1 MTAPT
6 MPARVSVL
14 IATYNRG
21 PMLEESLE
29 SVLAQTLPP
38 CEVIVIDDGSTDDTP
53 SRIASYGD
61 RIRSIRLAN
70 GGKSRALNAAMS
82 QVSGDFVWIFDDDD
96 VALPTSIADRVAAFT
111 AEAGVVFSKHFWG
124 RSNADDGHIERG
136 DLIKWPEVDDA
147 NVALTLM
154 RGCFTTLQGALV
166 RTACYRSVGPFRE
179 DLLRSQ
185 DYDMLIRLARRF
197 RVEML
202 PRPTFIFRRHE
213 GQRGAAG
220 VQHAASEREK
230 VWARYDGLV
239 GRRLRQ
245 DAALGEYLAPPVSG
259 ALSPAQQRTATLN
272 RLTVMASKGIADAM
286 LEDAMQLAACMQCDR
301 PGRLDP
307 QERKLLVGATQQ
319 RYLLHN
325 TLLDPDR
332 FLQQAS
338 ALNRTRSGR
347 TLLRVFARGLLG
359 IAWWGLHDLPRRRRA
374 VWLALRLIVCSL
386 APRTPGDQVTAST

>member
-38 CEVIVIDDGSTDDTP
+38 CEIIVIDDGSTDDTP

-70 GGKSRALNAAMS
+70 GGKCARLTPRCPKSAVIS
-82 QVSGDFVWIFDDDD
+82 SGSSTTTF
-96 VALPTSIADRVAAFT
+96 ALPTSIADRVAAFT

-124 RSNADDGHIERG
+124 RSNADDGRIERG
-136 DLIKWPEVDDA
+136 DLIKWPEIDDA

-197 RVEML
+197 RVELL

-220 VQHAASEREK
+220 VQHAASDREK

-239 GRRLRQ
+239 G
-245 DAALGEYLAPPVSG
+245 
-259 ALSPAQQRTATLN
+259 T
-272 RLTVMASKGIADAM
+272 
-286 LEDAMQLAACMQCDR
+286 
-301 PGRLDP
+301 
-307 QERKLLVGATQQ
+307 
-319 RYLLHN
+319 
-325 TLLDPDR
+325 
-332 FLQQAS
+332 QAS
-338 ALNRTRSGR
+338 AG
-347 TLLRVFARGLLG
+347 
-359 IAWWGLHDLPRRRRA
+359 
-374 VWLALRLIVCSL
+374 CS
-386 APRTPGDQVTAST
+386 AG

>member
-1 MTAPT
+1 MTDPT
-6 MPARVSVL
+6 TTARVSVL

-29 SVLAQTLPP
+29 SVLAQTHPP
-38 CEVIVIDDGSTDDTP
+38 CEIIVIDDGSTDDTA
-53 SRIASYGD
+53 SRIARYGG
-61 RIRSIRLAN
+61 RIRSFRLAN
-70 GGKSRALNAAMS
+70 GGKARALNAAMP
-82 QVSGDFVWIFDDDD
+82 QVGGDFVWIFDDDD

-124 RSNADDGHIERG
+124 RSNADGRIERG
-136 DLIKWPEVDDA
+136 DLITWPEVSRA

-179 DLLRSQ
+179 ELLRSQ
-185 DYDMLIRLARRF
+185 DYDMLIRLVRRF
-197 RVEML
+197 HVELL

-213 GQRGAAG
+213 GQRGAA
-220 VQHAASEREK
+220 VLLHAASEREK

-245 DAALGEYLAPPVSG
+245 DAALGEYLVPPVSG
-259 ALSPAQQRTATLN
+259 ALLPAQQRTATLN

-286 LEDAMQLAACMQCDR
+286 LEDATQLAACMQRDR
-301 PGRLDP
+301 PGRLGP
-307 QERKLLVGATQQ
+307 EERELLVAATQQ
-319 RYLLHN
+319 SYFLHN
-325 TLLDPDR
+325 TLSDPDR
-332 FLQQAS
+332 FLRQAS
-338 ALNRTRSGR
+338 TLNRTRSGR
-347 TLLRVFARGLLG
+347 TLLRAFARGLLG
-359 IAWWGLHDLPRRRRA
+359 IAWWGLHDRARRRRA
-374 VWLALRLIVCSL
+374 VWLALRLIGCSL

>member
-1 MTAPT
+1 
-6 MPARVSVL
+6 
-14 IATYNRG
+14 
-21 PMLEESLE
+21 
-29 SVLAQTLPP
+29 
-38 CEVIVIDDGSTDDTP
+38 
-53 SRIASYGD
+53 
-61 RIRSIRLAN
+61 
-70 GGKSRALNAAMS
+70 MS
-82 QVSGDFVWIFDDDD
+82 S
-96 VALPTSIADRVAAFT
+96 
-111 AEAGVVFSKHFWG
+111 FSKHFWG

-197 RVEML
+197 RVELL

-259 ALSPAQQRTATLN
+259 ALSSAQQRTATLN
-272 RLTVMASKGIADAM
+272 RLTVMAGKGIADAM
-286 LEDAMQLAACMQCDR
+286 LEDAMQSVGVHAARQA
-301 PGRLDP
+301 
-307 QERKLLVGATQQ
+307 RKA
-319 RYLLHN
+319 
-325 TLLDPDR
+325 
-332 FLQQAS
+332 
-338 ALNRTRSGR
+338 
-347 TLLRVFARGLLG
+347 
-359 IAWWGLHDLPRRRRA
+359 
-374 VWLALRLIVCSL
+374 
-386 APRTPGDQVTAST
+386 